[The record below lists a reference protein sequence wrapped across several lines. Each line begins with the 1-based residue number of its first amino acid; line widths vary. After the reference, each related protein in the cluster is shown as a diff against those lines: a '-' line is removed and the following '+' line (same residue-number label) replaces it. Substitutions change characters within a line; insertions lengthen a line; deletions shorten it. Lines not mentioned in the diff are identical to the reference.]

1 MLKIERSAGVGRG
14 FTLEPLGLFSLKA
27 SAEFIG
33 GFTPASH
40 PGVGEDGHLHL
51 GFCVEGGWEPVGV
64 CLRQVDGIVVGEVHG
79 PADVDAVA
87 PQVARILSLDVDGR
101 RFAEVAGRDKVVGR
115 LAERF
120 DWLRPVTFWS
130 PYEAAVW
137 AVVSQRIN
145 MRQAARIKSG
155 MAQKLG
161 ERIDV
166 HGDMLE
172 VFPAPSVLAVLE
184 GFASLPERKVPYL
197 RAIGEAALSGRLD
210 AVRLRSGDNE
220 ARLAEL
226 REMPG
231 IGPMSAEH
239 ILIRGAGEPDRV
251 TPMEPRLPRAIALA
265 YDLDHVPSDA
275 EVYELAEAW
284 KPYRTW
290 VMVLLRVAF
299 ARDDPAGNARR
310 R

>member
-1 MLKIERSAGVGRG
+1 MLNTEHAAEVGRT
-14 FTLEPLGLFSLKA
+14 FTLSPLGPFRLAA
-27 SAEFIG
+27 SADFIG

-51 GFCVEGGWEPVGV
+51 GFCVEGAWEPVGV
-64 CLRQVDGIVVGEVHG
+64 CMRDVDGTIVGVVHG
-79 PADVDAVA
+79 SADVDATA
-87 PQVARILSLDVDGR
+87 QQVARILSLDVDGR
-101 RFAEVAGRDKVVGR
+101 GFAEVARRDRVVGR

-120 DWLRPVTFWS
+120 DWLRPVNFWS

-145 MRQAARIKSG
+145 MRQAAKIKSG
-155 MAQKLG
+155 MARELG
-161 ERIDV
+161 PKVDV
-166 HGDMLE
+166 HGDLLE
-172 VFPAPSVLAVLE
+172 VFPAPSVLATLT

-197 RAIGEAALSGRLD
+197 RAIGEAAQNGRLD
-210 AVRLRSGDNE
+210 TARLRSGDNE
-220 ARLAEL
+220 ERLAEL
-226 REMPG
+226 RQIPG

-275 EVYELAEAW
+275 EVFELAEAW
-284 KPYRTW
+284 LPYRTW